1 MSEPRSIES
10 IVNSIINL
18 SEERKCLDPVY
29 CADVIKMIDK
39 RIEMFEGMLNDRTIE
54 RNKVFN

>member
-18 SEERKCLDPVY
+18 NEERSCMDPVY
-29 CADVIKMIDK
+29 CADIIKLIDK
-39 RIEMFEGMLNDRTIE
+39 RIEMFEGMLNDLTIE
-54 RNKVFN
+54 RNKVF

>member
-18 SEERKCLDPVY
+18 NEERSVLDPVY
-29 CADVIKMIDK
+29 CADIIAKIDK

-54 RNKVFN
+54 RNKVF

>member
-18 SEERKCLDPVY
+18 NEERSCMDPVY

-54 RNKVFN
+54 RHKVF

>member
-1 MSEPRSIES
+1 MSESRSIES

-39 RIEMFEGMLNDRTIE
+39 RIEMFERYPCEKLKLE
-54 RNKVFN
+54 

>member
-1 MSEPRSIES
+1 MSESRSVES

-18 SEERKCLDPVY
+18 CEERSCLDPVF
-29 CADVIKMIDK
+29 CADIIKMIDK

-54 RNKVFN
+54 RNKVL

>member
-1 MSEPRSIES
+1 MSESRSIES

-18 SEERKCLDPVY
+18 SEERSVLDPVY
-29 CADVIKMIDK
+29 CADIIKMIDK